1 MSSNS
6 SCSEEFK
13 RNVLFVKIV
22 VKRRF
27 FFKQPSMS
35 NPRNLGNFPGAS
47 INPTCSTHRNPPIKP
62 VRSECLSSR
71 PSSLCLRCSCSCC
84 CCCQRCGEWKGCSN
98 QYFILRSI
106 YQVWKC
112 RAITWDASL
121 LAWFMLMLKG
131 MRTCYKTETAS
142 YRCTFKC

>member
-84 CCCQRCGEWKGCSN
+84 CCCLRCGERKGCSN
-98 QYFILRSI
+98 HYFIVYIPGMEVSSYNVGCEPSRLI
-106 YQVWKC
+106 YV
-112 RAITWDASL
+112 DVEE
-121 LAWFMLMLKG
+121 
-131 MRTCYKTETAS
+131 MRTCYKPETAT